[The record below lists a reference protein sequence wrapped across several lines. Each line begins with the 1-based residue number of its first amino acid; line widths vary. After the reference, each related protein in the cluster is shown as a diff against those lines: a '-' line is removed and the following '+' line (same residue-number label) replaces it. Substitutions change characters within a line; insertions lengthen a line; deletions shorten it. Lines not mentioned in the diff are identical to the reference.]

1 MKKSRGLQEAEAALE
16 YLRERGVERF
26 VHFTSL
32 DNAMSIL
39 ERGIVPRSSLNEQD
53 IPYLANDSLRL
64 DGLDHVNLSITH
76 PNIRLFYK
84 FRKNNPDRYY
94 VVFSIRPEVLLE
106 YTGDYGRGR
115 YEFSN
120 TNAASN
126 SSMRCNVEQLFSGQR
141 PEGYRDEWTTDSQA
155 EVLIPGPID
164 PRYLDA
170 IILPSNYGD
179 DDERL
184 CTIRELD
191 ELISDKGIDCKLE
204 VCDIVFDDL
213 RQRMMSASDQEKFE
227 YYFLSWQTT
236 EENYIFLESEI
247 EKIPRKSHFGSIAVP
262 MDWLPR
268 YSKFYDDPANRI
280 GWSLEFH
287 RPTRHLERSNN
298 ELAAL
303 AVIEKILNRSR
314 TGVLSE
320 DLERFFYDAVFGG
333 DETRLN
339 DESWIQTYID
349 LVSQAHQVQC
359 SLVELAKHQRIGKGA
374 KLGFVWNGK
383 VNNNLSIVARASL
396 KDLICLSQSV
406 SELYDCENPFLDV
419 ACAGEGEAPDFTI
432 NYGSDGT
439 PCGSREARLSE
450 YRRTDRDC
458 SYDPIQIQSPVE
470 THPTPGLLTFLLR
483 YIFRFESFREGQ
495 YPALARALGREDT
508 IVLLPTGS
516 GKSVIFQLL
525 SLITPG
531 TAFIVSPITSLI
543 DDQVQNLE
551 ARGIDRV
558 VGLTGKTKDKRAV
571 ERRLATGQYIMC
583 YVSPE
588 RFQIQSFIGS
598 VRNYAQDNLVSVVAI
613 DEAHC
618 VSEWGH
624 DFRTSYLGLARNCRE
639 TCSTNGIAPPLLAL
653 TGTASTSV
661 LMDMKNDL
669 EITAPGSI
677 IKPETFDRSELHY
690 RVITTGSEDKLSA
703 LDEIMLECLPDD
715 LGVPSERLYAHTG
728 DSDTMG
734 GIVFCQNVNTSY
746 GLMNSERALE
756 YGHPGVWDYL
766 NDKYPGECSYYC
778 GSKPK
783 RLWNVSDAK
792 WAADKA
798 SQAIRFKDNESCIM
812 VATKAFG
819 MGIDKPNVRWVVH
832 FGMPSSLESYYQEVG
847 RAARDKKDAYA
858 YLILSDDYPELNNAM
873 LDPTES
879 DLQKLKQLE
888 DTKEK
893 YKGDDVSRCLHFHKQ
908 TFSGVDEELE
918 VARRV
923 FGMCGRDNYYDKR
936 WHVPFGNVR
945 ENAGDDSKNTMERA
959 IYRLTLLGVFRSYT
973 VEYQG
978 QSDGEFLIEPVQASG
993 QELRELVKER
1003 YLEYIKSYQ
1012 SDTAFLDQ
1020 SRRSLENA
1028 VIGIDDDR
1036 EYILHVLR
1044 HLLAN
1049 FTYKVIEEGR
1059 RRAIMTMLDAGRK
1072 AAAYDDIDEAES
1084 FLRSQ
1089 IVGYLSTNGVED
1101 EEVGLN
1107 AILYDATDVSK
1118 LVKVIS
1124 HAISEEQEGVILQQS
1139 LRLLEDYP
1147 QHYGLYYIVA
1157 AIQAYQGNTAD
1168 SIRSVRSMVH
1178 FGIENYGL
1186 SDKQCAR
1193 NYMKFMESHS
1203 ASGIGV
1209 EVLDKT
1215 LIALSSTTGCA
1226 YGELIENMPYE
1237 KRRAIVSIDK
1247 LDAIMAKIDKDMRWT
1262 TANTEI

>member
-1 MKKSRGLQEAEAALE
+1 M
-16 YLRERGVERF
+16 
-26 VHFTSL
+26 
-32 DNAMSIL
+32 
-39 ERGIVPRSSLNEQD
+39 
-53 IPYLANDSLRL
+53 
-64 DGLDHVNLSITH
+64 
-76 PNIRLFYK
+76 
-84 FRKNNPDRYY
+84 
-94 VVFSIRPEVLLE
+94 
-106 YTGDYGRGR
+106 
-115 YEFSN
+115 
-120 TNAASN
+120 
-126 SSMRCNVEQLFSGQR
+126 
-141 PEGYRDEWTTDSQA
+141 
-155 EVLIPGPID
+155 
-164 PRYLDA
+164 
-170 IILPSNYGD
+170 
-179 DDERL
+179 
-184 CTIRELD
+184 
-191 ELISDKGIDCKLE
+191 
-204 VCDIVFDDL
+204 
-213 RQRMMSASDQEKFE
+213 
-227 YYFLSWQTT
+227 
-236 EENYIFLESEI
+236 
-247 EKIPRKSHFGSIAVP
+247 
-262 MDWLPR
+262 
-268 YSKFYDDPANRI
+268 
-280 GWSLEFH
+280 
-287 RPTRHLERSNN
+287 
-298 ELAAL
+298 
-303 AVIEKILNRSR
+303 
-314 TGVLSE
+314 
-320 DLERFFYDAVFGG
+320 ERFFYDAVFGG

-396 KDLICLSQSV
+396 KDLIGLSQSV
-406 SELYDCENPFLDV
+406 SELYDCENPFLNV
-419 ACAGEGEAPDFTI
+419 VCAGEGEAPDFTI

-703 LDEIMLECLPDD
+703 LDEIMLECLPGD

-936 WHVPFGNVR
+936 WHVPFGNAR
-945 ENAGDDSKNTMERA
+945 EDAGDDSKNTMERA

-1089 IVGYLSTNGVED
+1089 IVGYLSTSGVKD

-1118 LVKVIS
+1118 LVRVIS

-1157 AIQAYQGNTAD
+1157 AIQAYQGNRAD

-1203 ASGIGV
+1203 ASGIGI
-1209 EVLDKT
+1209 EILDKT
-1215 LIALSSTTGCA
+1215 LIALSETTGCA